1 MFRLRRIRQSFLF
14 CFSLLLLLAIGASG
28 QVQKSPSSTQTGT
41 DKVSLSIPQTEADIR
56 EALHVVVPSDPL
68 IKLLRPIGSLVDQ
81 TPHITGPTGSFF
93 EGYDLLFL
101 MFCGRNAI
109 SAEDF
114 IAVQEFLESAEAV
127 KDRSPK
133 PQLSTINQAQR
144 PPSKAS
150 NVIRQ

>member
-14 CFSLLLLLAIGASG
+14 SFSLLLLLAIGASG

-41 DKVSLSIPQTEADIR
+41 DKMSSSLPQTEADIR
-56 EALHVVVPSDPL
+56 EASQVVVPSDPL
-68 IKLLRPIGSLVDQ
+68 IKLLRPIGSLIDQ
-81 TPHITGPTGSFF
+81 TPHIKGPTGSFF

-114 IAVQEFLESAEAV
+114 LAVQELWDSADAV
-127 KDRSPK
+127 KDSSPK
-133 PQLSTINQAQR
+133 PQSTTTQAER
-144 PPSKAS
+144 SASKAS